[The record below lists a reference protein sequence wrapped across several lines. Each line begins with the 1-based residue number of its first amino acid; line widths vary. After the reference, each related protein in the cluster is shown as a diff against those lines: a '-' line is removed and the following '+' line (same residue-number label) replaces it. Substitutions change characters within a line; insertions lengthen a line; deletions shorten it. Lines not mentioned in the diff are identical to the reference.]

1 MGGVHRMRNVSSF
14 FLGTL
19 FGLGLIIS
27 GMANPEKV
35 LGFLDVAGQWDP
47 SLASVMIG
55 AIAIASIGFYVSRRI
70 KKPLLAER
78 KHLPTKQ
85 HIDAR
90 LLVGSGMFGVGWG
103 VAGFCPGPALVAV
116 GAAKSGAIIFFV
128 AMLVGMLIFKMVNAW
143 REQARN
149 SRRAVS

>member
-14 FLGTL
+14 LLGTL

-35 LGFLDVAGQWDP
+35 LGFLDIGGQWDP
-47 SLASVMIG
+47 SLGFVMIG
-55 AIAIASIGFYVSRRI
+55 AIAIASVGFYASRRI

-78 KHLPTKQ
+78 KHLPAQ
-85 HIDAR
+85 QQIDGQ
-90 LLVGSGMFGVGWG
+90 LLVGSAVFGLGWG
-103 VAGFCPGPALVAV
+103 VAGFCPGPAVVAV
-116 GAAKSGAIIFFV
+116 GAAKSGAIIFLV
-128 AMLVGMLIFKMVNAW
+128 AMLVGMLIFKKVNAW
-143 REQARN
+143 REQTRN

>member
-1 MGGVHRMRNVSSF
+1 MRSVTSF
-14 FLGTL
+14 LLGTL

-35 LGFLDVAGQWDP
+35 LGFLDIGGQWDP
-47 SLASVMIG
+47 SLGFVMIG
-55 AIAIASIGFYVSRRI
+55 AIAIASVGFYASRRI

-78 KHLPTKQ
+78 KHLPAQ
-85 HIDAR
+85 QQINGQ
-90 LLVGSGMFGVGWG
+90 LLVGSAVFGLGWG
-103 VAGFCPGPALVAV
+103 VAGFCPGPAVVAV
-116 GAAKSGAIIFFV
+116 GAAMSGAIIFFV

-149 SRRAVS
+149 SRRTVS